1 VLTVAYFAALLA
13 RSADR
18 WQARD
23 ADLDEIEDLAGL
35 TELMREVSE
44 DEDEEPDTAV
54 LLLEQED
61 VWFAVVR
68 VDADEDPRVFVSDA
82 AAISRSAYA
91 ELLLAAGL
99 PAVGGVPG
107 VGPVSAEPAV
117 VPGLEIDLEQDEDEA
132 EDEDGAVR
140 IAGAVVDG
148 DEEAEADPEAVALV
162 TISPYPAESTPL
174 LPRSGPAGDIDLLAD
189 LGVSAATL
197 TGLCAEHLP
206 TGEALADLAEALGA
220 ADELEGVR

>member
-1 VLTVAYFAALLA
+1 MLAVAYFAALLA

-35 TELMREVSE
+35 TELMREVSD

-99 PAVGGVPG
+99 AAVGGLPDQDG
-107 VGPVSAEPAV
+107 QQPPVHV
-117 VPGLEIDLEQDEDEA
+117 LVPGLEAADEA
-132 EDEDGAVR
+132 EEDDASGIVAPIDPDPGADED
-140 IAGAVVDG
+140 
-148 DEEAEADPEAVALV
+148 DPEAVALV
-162 TISPYPAESTPL
+162 TISPYPAESAGP

-197 TGLCAEHLP
+197 TGLCAENRP
-206 TGEALADLAEALGA
+206 TGEALADLAQALGA